1 MTGNPMNLG
10 LTGALLT
17 TRCKMEPRSMAGK
30 ERRVSLRVFWGAESI
45 PSLRIAKF
53 RVQCTVPGVFSFF
66 PALSARRSH

>member
-17 TRCKMEPRSMAGK
+17 TRCKIMPRGMAGK
-30 ERRVSLRVFWGAESI
+30 ERRASLRVFDGAESI

-53 RVQCTVPGVFSFF
+53 
-66 PALSARRSH
+66 